1 MSLKKIPGRIF
12 WGFLGI
18 TALAQPVC
26 AAICPRGR
34 GFCPYPGKCFLYVD
48 ADSNSLCDYT
58 RTAVTTPRPTATTVV
73 QTPTFPSMTAT
84 PVQPTATSVI
94 HTPAITSVT
103 ATPVQP
109 TVTSVIH
116 TPSIPSVTVTP
127 LQPVVTTAVQ
137 TSPIPSVAVT
147 PIDPGIVSAGHTS
160 ALQPTI
166 DLTSSSSLITAPS
179 GTGFFELVGTYPLLF
194 GILFFLGITGLL
206 IWIYRHDIAGI
217 KFHSFSGLLAFSA
230 LIGLGISEIIVYTS
244 MGEMASGTL
253 FSLIYMIGATAL
265 TVYLWKSG
273 NISRAVSR
281 WILVLS
287 VISGFVFLAPLMPM
301 EFTGMVHLALSTQA
315 LTPGILGI
323 LFVLILAFIAG
334 RTFCAHICPVGSAQ
348 ELTSELSQKKIG
360 NSQYRTFEII
370 RGGIFIVTVIAGFY
384 YINLMEYT
392 GIYDFFSLTLTAGF
406 FLFAALLALSV
417 VIYRPV
423 CRILCP
429 FGVLFSAVAHF
440 SRNRLERTQACI
452 HCKKCEKICP
462 AHCAEEGASKRE
474 CYLCGRC
481 TEKCPVKG
489 ALVYKKR

>member
-1 MSLKKIPGRIF
+1 MSLIKKIPGRIF

-26 AAICPRGR
+26 AAVCPRGR
-34 GFCPYPGKCFLYVD
+34 GSCPYPGKCFLYVD
-48 ADSNSLCDYT
+48 ADSNFLCDYT
-58 RTAVTTPRPTATTVV
+58 RTAVTTPRPTATTVAH
-73 QTPTFPSMTAT
+73 TPAIPSVTAT
-84 PVQPTATSVI
+84 SIQPTATPVI
-94 HTPAITSVT
+94 HTPAL
-103 ATPVQP
+103 
-109 TVTSVIH
+109 
-116 TPSIPSVTVTP
+116 PSVTVTP

-137 TSPIPSVAVT
+137 TSPVPSVSIT
-147 PIDPGIVSAGHTS
+147 PIEPGIVSAGHTS

-166 DLTSSSSLITAPS
+166 DITSSSSLISAPS
-179 GTGFFELVGTYPLLF
+179 GTGFFELVGTYPLLL
-194 GILFFLGITGLL
+194 GILLFLGITGLL

-217 KFHSFSGLLAFSA
+217 KFHSFTGLLAFSA
-230 LIGLGISEIIVYTS
+230 LISLGISEMVVYLG

-253 FSLIYMIGATAL
+253 FSLIYMVGATAL
-265 TVYLWKSG
+265 TAYLWKSG
-273 NISRAVSR
+273 NISRGISR
-281 WILVLS
+281 CILVLS
-287 VISGFVFLAPLMPM
+287 AISGFVFLAPLMPM
-301 EFTGMVHLALSTQA
+301 EFTGMVHLALSTQS

-323 LFVLILAFIAG
+323 LFVLVLAFIAG
-334 RTFCAHICPVGSAQ
+334 RTFCAHICPVGSVQ
-348 ELTSELSQKKIG
+348 ELASESSQKKIG
-360 NSQYRTFEII
+360 NSHYRTFEII
-370 RGGIFIVTVIAGFY
+370 RVGIFIVTVIAGFY

-406 FLFAALLALSV
+406 FLFAALLILSAV
-417 VIYRPV
+417 VYRPV

-489 ALVYKKR
+489 ALVYKKQ

>member
-1 MSLKKIPGRIF
+1 MSLRKIPGRVF

-34 GFCPYPGKCFLYVD
+34 GFCAYPGKCFLYVD

-58 RTAVTTPRPTATTVV
+58 RTAVSTPGPTATAVAH
-73 QTPTFPSMTAT
+73 TPAVPS
-84 PVQPTATSVI
+84 VTATSIQPTPTPVL
-94 HTPAITSVT
+94 HTPAI
-103 ATPVQP
+103 
-109 TVTSVIH
+109 
-116 TPSIPSVTVTP
+116 PSATVTP
-127 LQPVVTTAVQ
+127 IQPSFTTAV
-137 TSPIPSVAVT
+137 
-147 PIDPGIVSAGHTS
+147 
-160 ALQPTI
+160 QPTI
-166 DLTSSSSLITAPS
+166 DLTSSSSLIPAPS
-179 GTGFFELVGTYPLLF
+179 GTGFFELVQTYPLLC
-194 GILFFLGITGLL
+194 GILLFLGITALI

-217 KFHSFSGLLAFSA
+217 KFHSFFGLLAFSA
-230 LIGLGISEIIVYTS
+230 LIGLGISEIIIYMS
-244 MGEMASGTL
+244 LGEMASGTL
-253 FSLIYMIGATAL
+253 FSLIYMISATAL

-281 WILVLS
+281 CILVLS

-301 EFTGMVHLALSTQA
+301 EFTGMIHLALSTQA

-323 LFVLILAFIAG
+323 LFVLILAFFAG

-348 ELTSELSQKKIG
+348 ELTSEISQKKIG

-370 RGGIFIVTVIAGFY
+370 RAGIFLVTVIAGFY

-406 FLFAALLALSV
+406 FLFAALLVLSI

-429 FGVLFSAVAHF
+429 FGVLFSVTAHF
-440 SRNRLERTQACI
+440 SRNRLERTPACI

-489 ALVYKKR
+489 ALVYKKQ

>member
-58 RTAVTTPRPTATTVV
+58 RTAVTTPKPTATTVV
-73 QTPTFPSMTAT
+73 QTTAVPT
-84 PVQPTATSVI
+84 
-94 HTPAITSVT
+94 VT

-116 TPSIPSVTVTP
+116 TTTVPTVTATPVQPTVTSVVHTSSIPSVTATP
-127 LQPVVTTAVQ
+127 LQPAVTTAVQ
-137 TSPIPSVAVT
+137 TSPVPTVPVT
-147 PIDPGIVSAGHTS
+147 PIDPGIVSAGQGS
-160 ALQPTI
+160 VLPPAV
-166 DLTSSSSLITAPS
+166 DLSSPASLIPAPS
-179 GTGFFELVGTYPLLF
+179 GIHLFELVQTYPLLF
-194 GILFFLGITGLL
+194 GILLFLGITGLL

-230 LIGLGISEIIVYTS
+230 LIGLGISEIIVYMS

-323 LFVLILAFIAG
+323 LFVIILAFIAG

>member
-1 MSLKKIPGRIF
+1 MSGVQYSKEFMLRKLQGMSLKKIPGRIF
-12 WGFLGI
+12 WGILGI

-58 RTAVTTPRPTATTVV
+58 RTAVTTPKPTAATVV
-73 QTPTFPSMTAT
+73 HTSVVPTITTT
-84 PVQPTATSVI
+84 PVQP
-94 HTPAITSVT
+94 AITSAVHPP
-103 ATPVQP
+103 AI
-109 TVTSVIH
+109 S
-116 TPSIPSVTVTP
+116 SVTVTP
-127 LQPVVTTAVQ
+127 LQSAVTTAVQ
-137 TSPIPSVAVT
+137 TTPLPAITVT
-147 PIDPGIVSAGHTS
+147 PVDPGIVSAGYTP
-160 ALQPTI
+160 ALPPAV
-166 DLTSSSSLITAPS
+166 DLTSPASLVPAPS
-179 GTGFFELVGTYPLLF
+179 GVHLFELVQTYPLLF
-194 GILFFLGITGLL
+194 GILLFLGITALI

-217 KFHSFSGLLAFSA
+217 KFHSFFGLLAFSA
-230 LIGLGISEIIVYTS
+230 LIGLGISEIIIYMS
-244 MGEMASGTL
+244 LGEMASGTL
-253 FSLIYMIGATAL
+253 FSLIYMISATTL

-273 NISRAVSR
+273 NISRAISR
-281 WILVLS
+281 CILVLS

-301 EFTGMVHLALSTQA
+301 EFTGMVHLALSSQA

-323 LFVLILAFIAG
+323 LFVLILAFFAG
-334 RTFCAHICPVGSAQ
+334 RTFCAHVCPVGSAQ
-348 ELTSELSQKKIG
+348 ELTSEISQKKIG

-370 RGGIFIVTVIAGFY
+370 RAGIFLVTVIAGFY

-406 FLFAALLALSV
+406 FLFAALLVLSI

-429 FGVLFSAVAHF
+429 FGVLFSVTAHF
-440 SRNRLERTQACI
+440 SRNRLERTPSCI
-452 HCKKCEKICP
+452 LCKKCEKICP

-489 ALVYKKR
+489 ALVYKKQ

>member
-1 MSLKKIPGRIF
+1 MSGVQYSKEFMLRKLQGMSLKKIPGRIF
-12 WGFLGI
+12 WGILGI

-58 RTAVTTPRPTATTVV
+58 RTAVTTPKPTAATVV
-73 QTPTFPSMTAT
+73 HTSVVPTITTT
-84 PVQPTATSVI
+84 PVQP
-94 HTPAITSVT
+94 AITSAVHPP
-103 ATPVQP
+103 AI
-109 TVTSVIH
+109 S
-116 TPSIPSVTVTP
+116 SVTVTP
-127 LQPVVTTAVQ
+127 LQSAVTTAVQ
-137 TSPIPSVAVT
+137 TTPLPAITVT
-147 PIDPGIVSAGHTS
+147 PVDPGIVSAGYTP
-160 ALQPTI
+160 ALPPAV
-166 DLTSSSSLITAPS
+166 DLTSPASLVPAPS
-179 GTGFFELVGTYPLLF
+179 GVHLFELVQTYPLLF
-194 GILFFLGITGLL
+194 GILLFLGITALI

-217 KFHSFSGLLAFSA
+217 KFHSFFGLLAFSA
-230 LIGLGISEIIVYTS
+230 LIGLGISEIIIYMS
-244 MGEMASGTL
+244 LGEMASGTL
-253 FSLIYMIGATAL
+253 FSLIYMISATTL

-273 NISRAVSR
+273 NISRAISR
-281 WILVLS
+281 CILVLS

-301 EFTGMVHLALSTQA
+301 EFTGMVHLALSSQA

-323 LFVLILAFIAG
+323 LFVLILAFFAG
-334 RTFCAHICPVGSAQ
+334 RTFCAHVCPVGSAQ
-348 ELTSELSQKKIG
+348 ELTSEISQKKIG

-370 RGGIFIVTVIAGFY
+370 RAGIFIVTVIAGFY

-406 FLFAALLALSV
+406 FLFAALLVLSV

-429 FGVLFSAVAHF
+429 FGVLFSVTAHF
-440 SRNRLERTQACI
+440 SRNRLERTPACI

-489 ALVYKKR
+489 ALVYKKQ